1 MLYKNLI
8 LQFDNI
14 FQLKYVLPTQ
24 STMLFSRRKEKP
36 HKKNNN
42 KNRKQQKQRIMIFFP
57 LTRNDIIYRY
67 LYHRVRSGL
76 RYILGKYFQVT

>member
-36 HKKNNN
+36 HKKTIIKIENN
-42 KNRKQQKQRIMIFFP
+42 KN
-57 LTRNDIIYRY
+57 NE
-67 LYHRVRSGL
+67 
-76 RYILGKYFQVT
+76 